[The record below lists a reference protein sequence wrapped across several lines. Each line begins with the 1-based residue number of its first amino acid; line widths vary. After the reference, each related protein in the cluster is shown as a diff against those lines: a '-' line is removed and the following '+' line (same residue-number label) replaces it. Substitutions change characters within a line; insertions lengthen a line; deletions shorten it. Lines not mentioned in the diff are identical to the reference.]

1 MNIKHSRYGTV
12 ILIGAALVGIAGC
25 IDFGLVQVTGRGIM
39 PSAYQ
44 AFDSPNTNATFRF
57 DADSCAGAVTGQFNY
72 RDKHFPVSLNG
83 KPAEGGVNMDGVV
96 TEAIVCLG
104 NEGGYYLCEACK
116 NFFSFSPPFYAIEVE
131 YQSANPFAPGE
142 GFADVC
148 ILEKGEG
155 VGAASVY
162 QIAIRAE
169 NGPFAGY
176 INKGMAKGKIQSHM
190 CN

>member
-1 MNIKHSRYGTV
+1 MNIKRSRHGTV

-44 AFDSPNTNATFRF
+44 AFYSPSANATFRF

-72 RDKHFPVSLNG
+72 RDKYFPVSLNG
-83 KPAEGGVNMDGVV
+83 KSVEGGVNMDGVV

-104 NEGGYYLCEACK
+104 NEGGYYLCEACR
-116 NFFSFSPPFYAIEVE
+116 NSYSFSPPFYAIEVA
-131 YQSANPFAPGE
+131 YRSGNPFIPGE

-148 ILEKGEG
+148 ILEKREG
-155 VGAASVY
+155 VGAASEY
-162 QIAIRAE
+162 RIAIRAE

-176 INKGMAKGKIQSHM
+176 TNKGVAKGKIQSHM
-190 CN
+190 CK